1 MYSIE
6 IMSLNY
12 CFLDINEVEAS
23 LMTPDQDQGAI
34 LIVAIVDQ
42 DLDLVQEDTGDALVL
57 DHIHDPGQDHEVVHH
72 LFPEDKDLRL
82 FLINDE

>member
-1 MYSIE
+1 MYSFE

-12 CFLDINEVEAS
+12 RFLDINEVEAS

-42 DLDLVQEDTGDALVL
+42 DLDLVQEDTEDALVL
-57 DHIHDPGQDHEVVHH
+57 DPIHDPGQDHEVAHH
-72 LFPEDKDLRL
+72 LFREDKDLHL
-82 FLINDE
+82 FLTNDE